1 MNETLGFQYFYFKNR
16 EFRFFRSNLFIEVYL
31 LGGLEM
37 ESEWI
42 VCVQCDDE
50 FEFSIAD
57 QIRYE
62 RKGFEPP
69 KRCPSCRRHKSKI
82 IYLIDRREA
91 KNRRI
96 VYRVKN
102 EKEY

>member
-1 MNETLGFQYFYFKNR
+1 
-16 EFRFFRSNLFIEVYL
+16 
-31 LGGLEM
+31 M

-42 VCVQCDDE
+42 VCVQCNDE
-50 FEFSIAD
+50 FEFSCID
-57 QIRYE
+57 QVRYE

-82 IYLIDRREA
+82 IYLINRWEA
-91 KNRRI
+91 INRRI
-96 VYRVKN
+96 LYRDKM

>member
-1 MNETLGFQYFYFKNR
+1 MSYSELRIPNFNSVYCSKSIFV
-16 EFRFFRSNLFIEVYL
+16 EVS
-31 LGGLEM
+31 EM

-42 VCVQCDDE
+42 VCIQCDDE

-57 QIRYE
+57 QILYE
-62 RKGFEPP
+62 RKGFESP

-82 IYLIDRREA
+82 IYLINKREA

-96 VYRVKN
+96 VYRVK
-102 EKEY
+102 KEQEY